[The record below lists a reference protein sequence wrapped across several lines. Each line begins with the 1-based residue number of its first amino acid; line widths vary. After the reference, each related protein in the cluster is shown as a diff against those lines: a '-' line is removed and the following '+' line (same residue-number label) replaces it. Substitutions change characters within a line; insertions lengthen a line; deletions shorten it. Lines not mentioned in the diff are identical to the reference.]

1 MRRRAPQLSAK
12 LGEEHEMK
20 NWLARLCA
28 AAGALL
34 AATAAAPAADV
45 VKVGLIADFT
55 GAFANWGSQF
65 QQAVEAF
72 QAVHGKT
79 VKGPDGKDIEIQ
91 FVYRDSAS
99 GGPDKSKQLAE
110 ELVLRE
116 RVKFLAG
123 FDLSPHAMA
132 VADIATQAK
141 IPVIIMNAATASI
154 TRGSPYYV
162 RVSMTIPQY
171 VSPLPKW
178 AYDHGIHK
186 VYTLVSDYAP
196 GYDAEAYFN
205 KGFKAVG
212 GEIVGSERMPQQETN
227 YAAYM
232 ERVLQAKPD
241 ALFMFIPAGSPSIAF
256 VKAYIERGLKTAGI
270 KLLGTG
276 ETQELFLPNFTDD
289 VIGAVSAFH
298 YTETNTNP
306 ENIELKNQLVKMF
319 GPKATPDIASVA
331 AWDGTN
337 LIYQAVA
344 ALGATAEGLKYVDFL
359 KGKKLNSPRGPIYID
374 PAEREVVQNI
384 YIREVQKRDGKLVNV
399 DIGQV
404 DMVKDPWKIDN
415 PAKTN

>member
-1 MRRRAPQLSAK
+1 MR
-12 LGEEHEMK
+12 

-28 AAGALL
+28 AGGALL
-34 AATAAAPAADV
+34 AATAAASAADV

-79 VKGPDGKDIEIQ
+79 VKGPDGKEIEVQ
-91 FVYRDSAS
+91 FVYRDNASA
-99 GGPDKSKQLAE
+99 GPDKTKQLAE

-186 VYTLVSDYAP
+186 VYMLVSDYAP
-196 GYDAEAYFN
+196 GYDAETYFA

-241 ALFMFIPAGSPSIAF
+241 ALFMFLPAGAPSIAF
-256 VKAYIERGLKTAGI
+256 VKAYTERGLKAAGI
-270 KLLGTG
+270 RLLGTG
-276 ETQELFLPNFTDD
+276 ETQELLLPNFTDD

-306 ENIELKNQLVKMF
+306 ENIALKNQLVKMF

-331 AWDGTN
+331 AWDGTD

-344 ALGATAEGLKYVDFL
+344 ALGANADGLKYVDFM

-374 PAEREVVQNI
+374 PDERDVVQNI
-384 YIREVQKRDGKLVNV
+384 YVREVQKRDGKLVNI
-399 DIGQV
+399 DIDKV

-415 PAKTN
+415 PPKGK

>member
-1 MRRRAPQLSAK
+1 
-12 LGEEHEMK
+12 MK

-34 AATAAAPAADV
+34 AVTSAAPAADV

-91 FVYRDSAS
+91 FVYRDNASA
-99 GGPDKSKQLAE
+99 GPDKTKQLAE

-141 IPVIIMNAATASI
+141 VPVIIMNAATASI

-212 GEIVGSERMPQQETN
+212 GEIIGSERMPQQETN

-232 ERVLQAKPD
+232 ERVLKAKPD
-241 ALFMFIPAGSPSIAF
+241 ALFMFIPAGAPSIAF

-344 ALGATAEGLKYVDFL
+344 ALGSNAEGLKYVDFL
-359 KGKKLNSPRGPIYID
+359 KGKKMTSPRGPIYID
-374 PAEREVVQNI
+374 PAEREIVQNI

>member
-1 MRRRAPQLSAK
+1 
-12 LGEEHEMK
+12 MK

-34 AATAAAPAADV
+34 AVTSAASAADV

-91 FVYRDSAS
+91 FVYRDNASA
-99 GGPDKSKQLAE
+99 GPDKTKQLAE

-141 IPVIIMNAATASI
+141 VPVIIMNAATASI

-212 GEIVGSERMPQQETN
+212 GEIIGSERMPQQETN

-232 ERVLQAKPD
+232 ERVLKAKPD
-241 ALFMFIPAGSPSIAF
+241 ALFMFIPAGAPSIAF

-344 ALGATAEGLKYVDFL
+344 ALGSNAEGLKYVDFL
-359 KGKKLNSPRGPIYID
+359 KGKKMTSPRGPIYID
-374 PAEREVVQNI
+374 PAEREIVQNI

>member
-1 MRRRAPQLSAK
+1 
-12 LGEEHEMK
+12 MK
-20 NWLARLCA
+20 PWLAKLCA
-28 AAGALL
+28 AGAFV
-34 AATAAAPAADV
+34 AAMSTAHADV

-55 GAFANWGSQF
+55 GAFATWGTQF
-65 QQAVEAF
+65 QQAVEAY
-72 QAVHGKT
+72 QAVNGKT
-79 VKGPDGKDIEIQ
+79 VKGPDGKTHEIQ

-99 GGPDKSKQLAE
+99 GGPDKAKQLAE

-116 RVKFLAG
+116 KVKFLAG

-141 IPVIIMNAATASI
+141 VPVIIMNAATASI

-178 AYDHGIHK
+178 AYDHGIRK

-241 ALFMFIPAGSPSIAF
+241 ALFMFVPAGSPSIAF

-319 GPKATPDIASVA
+319 GPKAIPDIASVA

-344 ALGATAEGLKYVDFL
+344 ALGANAEGLKYVDFL
-359 KGKKLNSPRGPIYID
+359 KGKKLSSPRGPIYID

-415 PAKTN
+415 PPKSN